1 MIRPENLQCTEPNI
15 PLLAYN
21 VRAVFQQM
29 TTNSADEKPHRKKV
43 PMMPKPMKGHFIRV
57 LFTTFILFT
66 ATLSSTV
73 SAASANI
80 FTDIYS
86 GWERVSEL
94 PGEVNALQES
104 YQQTLNQLNET
115 SAQLGQAQANV
126 EAFKAQNEQ
135 LIEQN
140 QKLTDMVTKLQE
152 DQDAKNAT
160 TKRIQTMIITV
171 IVLILGYFVLIRV
184 MRWGMRRRSGRA

>member
-1 MIRPENLQCTEPNI
+1 
-15 PLLAYN
+15 
-21 VRAVFQQM
+21 
-29 TTNSADEKPHRKKV
+29 
-43 PMMPKPMKGHFIRV
+43 MMPQSMKGHFIRV
-57 LFTTFILFT
+57 LFTTCILFT
-66 ATLSSTV
+66 VTLTSTV
-73 SAASANI
+73 NAASANI
-80 FTDIYS
+80 FSDIYS